1 MTTAENDVMMFL
13 LGYNLKMFV
22 YWKKKDKMEI
32 QKFDYLKN
40 EKSFLDE
47 IKKHIS

>member
-22 YWKKKDKMEI
+22 YWKKKKDKMEI
-32 QKFDYLKN
+32 QKFEYLRMKRA
-40 EKSFLDE
+40 F
-47 IKKHIS
+47 